1 MSSLQFHLDQAFVAR
16 QLAETSNARA
26 VAIRNQLVLRLRRLY
41 EADHSEAMSA
51 AYGVDHAVTTAL
63 EGLFDNPAPL
73 APAPDTLLIDQLLLH
88 ADPTIFDEQSHP
100 QVAAYRIALLPVAPQ
115 QHAPP
120 ADHPAPPAPSNIGP
134 PPRRPILLTMRGA
147 AVAMGRVLL
156 TLRSPARRRRVTS
169 LPHHLPSMVRPS
181 NSLRTLRVRAP
192 HSLPVYLHFSCT
204 DTRGIPLFTQRT
216 YPVCPFAF
224 GSFS

>member
-134 PPRRPILLTMRGA
+134 PRPASSSSDSSDDEGSSSGDGSGSSDSSESSEEEESDEPAVPPSEHGSPIEQFEDASGAGA
-147 AVAMGRVLL
+147 A
-156 TLRSPARRRRVTS
+156 
-169 LPHHLPSMVRPS
+169 
-181 NSLRTLRVRAP
+181 
-192 HSLPVYLHFSCT
+192 
-204 DTRGIPLFTQRT
+204 
-216 YPVCPFAF
+216 
-224 GSFS
+224 